1 MKICGVCFEKVAV
14 IKHGEAYFCKTCALE
29 SGVIKDDFYGRN
41 FAASPGNVYAVS
53 ALLQVLIIVAAWLIM
68 NVTSPARPL
77 ISLFAGITAAVVAA
91 AGVSF
96 FTAPK
101 LLLKYKIMNFL
112 ISPAVFIFLITIWL
126 FGGYI
131 FFGDIPFPK
140 QA

>member
-1 MKICGVCFEKVAV
+1 MKICGICFEKVAV
-14 IKHGEAYFCKTCALE
+14 IKHGGDYCCKTCAIKK
-29 SGVIKDDFYGRN
+29 GVIKDSLYGRH

-68 NVTSPARPL
+68 SVTWTARPL
-77 ISLFAGITAAVVAA
+77 LSLFTGIVIAVFSA

-96 FTAPK
+96 FAAPK

-112 ISPAVFIFLITIWL
+112 ISPAVMIFILTIWL

-131 FFGDIPFPK
+131 FHGDIPFPK
-140 QA
+140 QG

>member
-14 IKHGEAYFCKTCALE
+14 IKHEGAYYCKTCALE
-29 SGVIKDDFYGRN
+29 SGVIRNNFYGRN

-53 ALLQVLIIVAAWLIM
+53 ALLQVLIIVAAWVITG
-68 NVTSPARPL
+68 VTWTARPL
-77 ISLFAGITAAVVAA
+77 ISLFIGIVIAVVAA

-96 FTAPK
+96 FAAPK

-112 ISPAVFIFLITIWL
+112 ISPAVMIFLLTIWI

-131 FFGDIPFPK
+131 FHGDIPFPK
-140 QA
+140 QG